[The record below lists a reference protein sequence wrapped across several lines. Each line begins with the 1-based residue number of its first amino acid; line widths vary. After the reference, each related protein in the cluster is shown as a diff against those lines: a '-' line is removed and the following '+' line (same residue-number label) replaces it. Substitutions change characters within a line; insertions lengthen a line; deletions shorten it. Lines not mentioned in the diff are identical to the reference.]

1 MQALGYGDE
10 VVEVGMNQPS
20 PEAYHGEVQ
29 ENRAHQ
35 KKFVSQLLLLA
46 RVDNDC
52 FSEMTEAEV
61 ELMLLMRL
69 LRLDHDVMGKRA
81 VKSIRVRVAYWKSV
95 SDGKLGK
102 VRGYQSQDVQLG
114 RPFAQ
119 MMQEQK
125 WIIIPKRCRTQ
136 ETLPASTINVTENF
150 PPRGQRNLPSFAK
163 IFGFHYAQDCDE
175 NGKNIFT
182 ICLRRLNIPPWP
194 VKSQRTVSSRVSRC
208 WQAIIWRL

>member
-1 MQALGYGDE
+1 M
-10 VVEVGMNQPS
+10 
-20 PEAYHGEVQ
+20 Q

-35 KKFVSQLLLLA
+35 KKFFSQLLLLA
-46 RVDNDC
+46 RVDNDR

-61 ELMLLMRL
+61 GLTLLMRL

-81 VKSIRVRVAYWKSV
+81 VTSIRVRVVYWKSV
-95 SDGKLGK
+95 HDGKLGK
-102 VRGYQSQDVQLG
+102 GRGYEPQEVHLG

-136 ETLPASTINVTENF
+136 ETLPASTINVTENS
-150 PPRGQRNLPSFAK
+150 PPRDQRNLPSFAK
-163 IFGFHYAQDCDE
+163 IFGFHNAQDCDE

-182 ICLRRLNIPPWP
+182 ICLRRLNIPPWL
-194 VKSQRTVSSRVSRC
+194 VKSQRTVSSPVSRC
-208 WQAIIWRL
+208 CQAIIRRL